1 VSKRSNDDVADFSY
15 HHPIEVRFGDTDAL
29 GHINNAT
36 YLAYFEMARAGYYE
50 ALMGTPFNTG
60 EDAERFT
67 FLIAEATVRYR
78 LPGFF
83 GDRLVVDCRIPWAGR
98 SSFGLEYRIRSEG
111 SPTLGPRLLADG
123 ETIQVMFDL
132 KRERV
137 SRLTPEMREK
147 FVRFEGR
154 EIPTRR

>member
-1 VSKRSNDDVADFSY
+1 MPVRVPASDGDFRY

-50 ALMGTPFNTG
+50 ALTGTPFNTG
-60 EDAERFT
+60 EDAARFT
-67 FLIAEATVRYR
+67 FLIAEATVHYR

-98 SSFGLEYRIRSEG
+98 SSFGLEYHVRSEG
-111 SPTLGPRLLADG
+111 SPSLGPRLLADG
-123 ETIQVMFDL
+123 ETIQVMYDIPAERVTRL
-132 KRERV
+132 PDELRERF
-137 SRLTPEMREK
+137 E
-147 FVRFEGR
+147 RFEGR
-154 EIPTRR
+154 SIPTRR